1 MSEHILLL
9 SLFIFLV
16 AGLYA
21 SVGHG
26 GASGYLALMTLLSM
40 PIATIKPVALMLNIA
55 VSLIAFI
62 QFYRSGFFNKKL
74 FIPLAIA
81 SVPAAY
87 AGGLLSIDPH
97 LYKQLLGG
105 LLFIS
110 AIRLAI
116 PLKKEVI
123 VVQHFN
129 IVLVVMI
136 GASIGFL
143 SGMIGIGGGIIL
155 SPLLILVRYSDVK
168 TTSGISALFIFV
180 NSIAGLLGQMNQGIE
195 FSSSMSVMIAV
206 AIAGGLIGSYIGARQ
221 LNISMLKKVLAVVLF
236 IASLKLIF
244 V

>member
-1 MSEHILLL
+1 MSDHILLL

-26 GASGYLALMTLLSM
+26 GASGYLALMTLMSM

-110 AIRLAI
+110 AVRLAM

-180 NSIAGLLGQMNQGIE
+180 NSIAGLLGQMKQGIE

>member
-26 GASGYLALMTLLSM
+26 GASGYLALMTLLNM

-87 AGGLLSIDPH
+87 AGGLLSIDAH
-97 LYKQLLGG
+97 VYKQLLGG

-110 AIRLAI
+110 AIRLAM
-116 PLKKEVI
+116 PLKKEAIVI
-123 VVQHFN
+123 QHFN

-155 SPLLILVRYSDVK
+155 SPLLILVRYSDIK

-180 NSIAGLLGQMNQGIE
+180 NSIAGLLGQMHQGIV

-206 AIAGGLIGSYIGARQ
+206 AIAGGLIGSYIGAKQ
-221 LNISMLKKVLAVVLF
+221 LNVSLLKKVLAVVLF
-236 IASLKLIF
+236 IASLKLVF

>member
-26 GASGYLALMTLLSM
+26 GASGYLALMTLMSM

-110 AIRLAI
+110 AVRLAM

-180 NSIAGLLGQMNQGIE
+180 NSIAGLLGQMKQGIE

>member
-26 GASGYLALMTLLSM
+26 GASGYLALMTLMSM

-110 AIRLAI
+110 AIRLAM

-180 NSIAGLLGQMNQGIE
+180 NSIAGLLGQMKQGIE

>member
-110 AIRLAI
+110 AIRLAM
-116 PLKKEVI
+116 PLKKEAIVI
-123 VVQHFN
+123 QHFN

-155 SPLLILVRYSDVK
+155 SPLLILVRYSDIK

-180 NSIAGLLGQMNQGIE
+180 NSIAGLLGQMHQGIV

-206 AIAGGLIGSYIGARQ
+206 AIAGGLIGSYIGAKQ
-221 LNISMLKKVLAVVLF
+221 LNVSLLKKVLAVVLF
-236 IASLKLIF
+236 IASLKLVF

>member
-26 GASGYLALMTLLSM
+26 GASGYLALMTLMSM

-110 AIRLAI
+110 AIRLAM
-116 PLKKEVI
+116 PLKKEVL

-180 NSIAGLLGQMNQGIE
+180 NSMAGLLGQMKQGIE

>member
-1 MSEHILLL
+1 
-9 SLFIFLV
+9 
-16 AGLYA
+16 
-21 SVGHG
+21 
-26 GASGYLALMTLLSM
+26 LMTLLNM

-87 AGGLLSIDPH
+87 AGGLLSIDAH
-97 LYKQLLGG
+97 VYKQLLGG

-110 AIRLAI
+110 AIRLAM
-116 PLKKEVI
+116 PLKKEAIVI
-123 VVQHFN
+123 QHLN

-155 SPLLILVRYSDVK
+155 SPLLILVRYSDIK

-180 NSIAGLLGQMNQGIE
+180 NSIAGLLGQMHQGIV

>member
-87 AGGLLSIDPH
+87 AGGLLSIDAH
-97 LYKQLLGG
+97 VYKQLLGG

-110 AIRLAI
+110 AIRLAM
-116 PLKKEVI
+116 PLKKEAIVI
-123 VVQHFN
+123 QHFN

-155 SPLLILVRYSDVK
+155 SPLLILVRYSDIK

-180 NSIAGLLGQMNQGIE
+180 NSIAGLLGQMHQGIV

>member
-1 MSEHILLL
+1 
-9 SLFIFLV
+9 V

-26 GASGYLALMTLLSM
+26 GASGYLALMTLLNM

-87 AGGLLSIDPH
+87 AGGLLSIDAH
-97 LYKQLLGG
+97 VYKQLLGG

-110 AIRLAI
+110 AIRLAM
-116 PLKKEVI
+116 PLKKEAIVI
-123 VVQHFN
+123 QHLN

-155 SPLLILVRYSDVK
+155 SPLLILVRYSDIK

-180 NSIAGLLGQMNQGIE
+180 NSIAGLLGQMHQGIV

-206 AIAGGLIGSYIGARQ
+206 AIAGGLIGSYIGAKQ
-221 LNISMLKKVLAVVLF
+221 LNVSLLKKVLAVVLF
-236 IASLKLIF
+236 IASLKLVF

>member
-110 AIRLAI
+110 AVRLAI
-116 PLKKEVI
+116 PLKKEVL

>member
-74 FIPLAIA
+74 FVPLAIA

-87 AGGLLSIDPH
+87 AGGLLSIDAH
-97 LYKQLLGG
+97 VYKQLLGG
-105 LLFIS
+105 LLLIS
-110 AIRLAI
+110 AIRLAM
-116 PLKKEVI
+116 PLKKEAI
-123 VVQHFN
+123 VLQHVN

-155 SPLLILVRYSDVK
+155 SPLLILLRYSDVK

-180 NSIAGLLGQMNQGIE
+180 NSIAGLLGQMHQGIV

-206 AIAGGLIGSYIGARQ
+206 AIAGGLIGSYIGAKQ
-221 LNISMLKKVLAVVLF
+221 LNVSLLKKVLAVVLF
-236 IASLKLIF
+236 IASLKLVF

>member
-26 GASGYLALMTLLSM
+26 GASGYLALMTLLNM

-87 AGGLLSIDPH
+87 AGGLLSIDAH
-97 LYKQLLGG
+97 VYKQLLGG

-110 AIRLAI
+110 AIRLAM
-116 PLKKEVI
+116 PLKKEAIVI
-123 VVQHFN
+123 QHLN

-155 SPLLILVRYSDVK
+155 SPLLILVRYSDIK

-180 NSIAGLLGQMNQGIE
+180 NSIAGLLGQMHQGIV

-206 AIAGGLIGSYIGARQ
+206 AIAGGLIGSYIGAKQ
-221 LNISMLKKVLAVVLF
+221 LNVSLLKKVLSVVLF
-236 IASLKLIF
+236 IASLKLVF

>member
-110 AIRLAI
+110 AVRLAI
-116 PLKKEVI
+116 PLKKEVL

-180 NSIAGLLGQMNQGIE
+180 NSIAGLLGQMKQGIE
-195 FSSSMSVMIAV
+195 FSPSMSVMIAV

>member
-110 AIRLAI
+110 AVRLAI

>member
-110 AIRLAI
+110 AIRLAM

-123 VVQHFN
+123 VAQHFN

-195 FSSSMSVMIAV
+195 FSPSMSVMIAV

>member
-110 AIRLAI
+110 AVRLAM

-180 NSIAGLLGQMNQGIE
+180 NSIAGLLGQMKQGIE

>member
-74 FIPLAIA
+74 FVPLAIA

-87 AGGLLSIDPH
+87 AGGLLSIDAH
-97 LYKQLLGG
+97 VYKQLLGG
-105 LLFIS
+105 LLLIS
-110 AIRLAI
+110 AIRLAM
-116 PLKKEVI
+116 PLKKEAI
-123 VVQHFN
+123 VLQHVN

-155 SPLLILVRYSDVK
+155 SPLLILLRYSDVK

-180 NSIAGLLGQMNQGIE
+180 NSIAGLLGQMHQGIV
-195 FSSSMSVMIAV
+195 FSSPMSVMIAV
-206 AIAGGLIGSYIGARQ
+206 AIAGGLIGSYIGAKQ
-221 LNISMLKKVLAVVLF
+221 LNVSLLKKVLAVVLF
-236 IASLKLIF
+236 IASLKLVF

>member
-110 AIRLAI
+110 AIRLAM
-116 PLKKEVI
+116 PLKKEVL
-123 VVQHFN
+123 VVQQFN

>member
-1 MSEHILLL
+1 MSDQLLLL

-110 AIRLAI
+110 AIRLAM

-221 LNISMLKKVLAVVLF
+221 LNISMLKKVLAGVLF

>member
-26 GASGYLALMTLLSM
+26 GASGYLALMTLLNM

-87 AGGLLSIDPH
+87 AGGLLSIDAH
-97 LYKQLLGG
+97 VYKQLLGG

-110 AIRLAI
+110 AIRLAM
-116 PLKKEVI
+116 PLKKEAIVI
-123 VVQHFN
+123 QHLN

-155 SPLLILVRYSDVK
+155 SPLLILVRYSDIK

-180 NSIAGLLGQMNQGIE
+180 NSIAGLLGQMHQGIV

-206 AIAGGLIGSYIGARQ
+206 AIAGGLIGSYIGAKQ
-221 LNISMLKKVLAVVLF
+221 LNVSLLKKVLAVVLF
-236 IASLKLIF
+236 IASLKLVF

>member
-1 MSEHILLL
+1 MSDHILLL

-110 AIRLAI
+110 AVRLAI
-116 PLKKEVI
+116 PLKKEVL

>member
-110 AIRLAI
+110 AVRLAM

>member
-26 GASGYLALMTLLSM
+26 GASGYLALMTLMSM

-110 AIRLAI
+110 AVRLAM
-116 PLKKEVI
+116 PLKKEVL
-123 VVQHFN
+123 VVQQFN

-195 FSSSMSVMIAV
+195 FSPSMSVMIAV

>member
-1 MSEHILLL
+1 MSEHILFL

-16 AGLYA
+16 AGLYS

-26 GASGYLALMTLLSM
+26 GASGYLALMALFSM
-40 PIATIKPVALMLNIA
+40 PVATIKPVALILNIA

-87 AGGLLSIDPH
+87 AGGLMSIDPH
-97 LYKQLLGG
+97 LYKQILGA

-110 AIRLAI
+110 AIRLAM
-116 PLKKEVI
+116 PLKKEAPAVKDFDI
-123 VVQHFN
+123 G
-129 IVLVVMI
+129 IVLVI
-136 GASIGFL
+136 GASIGFM

-155 SPLLILVRYSDVK
+155 SPLLILLRYSDVK

-180 NSIAGLLGQMNQGIE
+180 NSIAGLLGQMKQGIE
-195 FSSSMSVMIAV
+195 FSSSMSLMIAV
-206 AIAGGLIGSYIGARQ
+206 AIAGGLVGSYIGARQ
-221 LNISMLKKVLAVVLF
+221 LNMSILKKVLAVVLF
-236 IASLKLIF
+236 IASLKLVF

>member
-87 AGGLLSIDPH
+87 AGGLLSIDAH
-97 LYKQLLGG
+97 VYKQLLGG

-110 AIRLAI
+110 AIRLAM
-116 PLKKEVI
+116 PLKKEAIVI
-123 VVQHFN
+123 QHFN

-155 SPLLILVRYSDVK
+155 SPLLILVRYSDIK

-180 NSIAGLLGQMNQGIE
+180 NSIAGLLGQMHQGIV

-236 IASLKLIF
+236 IASLKLVF

>member
-110 AIRLAI
+110 AIRLAM
-116 PLKKEVI
+116 PLKKEVL

-180 NSIAGLLGQMNQGIE
+180 NSIAGLLGQMKQGIE

>member
-1 MSEHILLL
+1 MSDHILLL

-110 AIRLAI
+110 AVRLAI
-116 PLKKEVI
+116 PLKKEVL

-180 NSIAGLLGQMNQGIE
+180 NSIAGLLGQMKQGIE

>member
-87 AGGLLSIDPH
+87 AGGLLSIDAH
-97 LYKQLLGG
+97 VYKQLLGG

-110 AIRLAI
+110 AIRLAM
-116 PLKKEVI
+116 PLKKEAIVI
-123 VVQHFN
+123 QHLN

-155 SPLLILVRYSDVK
+155 SPLLILVRYSDIK

-180 NSIAGLLGQMNQGIE
+180 NSIAGLLGQMHQGIV

-206 AIAGGLIGSYIGARQ
+206 AIAGGLIGSYIGAKQ
-221 LNISMLKKVLAVVLF
+221 LNVSLLKKVLAVVLF
-236 IASLKLIF
+236 IASLKLVF

>member
-110 AIRLAI
+110 AVRLAI
-116 PLKKEVI
+116 PLKKEVL

-180 NSIAGLLGQMNQGIE
+180 NSIAGLLGQMKQGIE